1 MMKEFTR
8 RRALLAAAVALVCLS
23 GGAVRAED
31 DSLARLLALIGQR
44 LDVMPDVA
52 KHKFNTGA
60 AVDDLPREAQV
71 LAQVTAQAAAAGVA
85 PDLAERFFQAQID
98 AAKTIQRARIAAWK
112 AEGRGS
118 FADAPDLAKDIRP
131 KLDRLTPLLIAA
143 LRDAAP
149 ALARPDAGARLGEA
163 AVAYGRRNP
172 GDDAAF
178 RIATAALTR

>member
-1 MMKEFTR
+1 MNISR
-8 RRALLAAAVALVCLS
+8 RRALLIAGTALLWLS

-31 DSLARLLALIGQR
+31 DALARLLALIGQR

-71 LAQVTAQAAAAGVA
+71 LAQVTAQAAAGGVA

-112 AEGRGS
+112 AEGRGP
-118 FADAPDLAKDIRP
+118 FADAPDLANDIRP
-131 KLDRLTPLLIAA
+131 KIDGLTPLLIAA

-149 ALARPDAGARLGEA
+149 ALARPDAGVRLGEA
-163 AVAYGRRNP
+163 AAAYDRRNP

-178 RIATAALTR
+178 RIATAALAR